1 MAQSKRQNHLALP
14 IQTMKQALIFLFLVA
29 PAVLCAQV
37 IMVKDR
43 ETGQALE
50 LVRLVSPSP
59 KTLVVTNKN
68 GQADVSAFKGAER
81 IEFRLIGYRRLV
93 KRYDELVG
101 ENTIVY
107 LSPSQISSDEIV
119 VSATR
124 WEQEKRDVPNKIT
137 TITPKEVALFN
148 PQTMA
153 DMLGQSGEVFIQKS
167 QQGGGSP
174 MIRGFSTNR
183 LLYAV
188 DGVRMN
194 SAIFRGG
201 NLQQVISLDALAI
214 ENTEVFFG
222 PGSIIYG
229 SDAIG
234 GVMNFQ
240 TLTPQVSLYDEPF
253 VTGKGMARFSSANEE
268 QTGHFHL
275 NIGWKNLSLLTSL
288 TYSDFGNPRMG
299 RIGRQEYLRPFFV
312 QRIDSVDRVITNSNP
327 LVQTPNDYN
336 QINLM
341 QKVRYAPTAQWELQ
355 YGFHFSETSEYA
367 RYERL
372 IEQLPNGLPRSAV
385 WNYGPQKWTMHN
397 LSITNK
403 SENVLYD
410 IVSLRVAYQY
420 FQESRIDR
428 NFSGGQRFRLRTQLE
443 EVDAYS
449 LSLDFNKSFGTQR
462 LFYGAELVRNDVKS
476 RGSAIDIRNNNPIGV
491 PDRYPQSDWSS
502 YAAYL
507 NYQLRASEK
516 FLIQAGARYNYFAI
530 NSDFTRNLEFF
541 PFEFT
546 KAEVR
551 SGALTGSLGA
561 VFTPDESW
569 TISANL
575 ATGFRA
581 PNVDDIGKIFDQPQ
595 NIVIVPNPN
604 LGAEYAYNAEL
615 AVSKTFNDVARL
627 ELTGYYTYLD
637 NALVRRDFKFNGQD
651 SILYDG
657 RLSRVQAIQN
667 AAFADVYGVQA
678 GVELK
683 LPAGFGLSSRFNYQI
698 GNEEM
703 DDGTKSRSRHAAP
716 WFGVTRLTYTNR
728 KLDLQLYAMYSGE
741 VSFENLNVEE
751 RLKPQI
757 YAKDENGKPFSPA
770 WLTLNLKAL
779 YRFEENFTITAGV
792 ENLSDVRYRPY
803 SSGLVA
809 VGRNFV
815 IALRAGL

>member
-1 MAQSKRQNHLALP
+1 MKP
-14 IQTMKQALIFLFLVA
+14 IFIFFFLIV
-29 PAVLCAQV
+29 PAVLVGQV
-37 IMVKDR
+37 ITVKDR

-50 LVRLVSPSP
+50 LVRISSASP
-59 KTLVVTNKN
+59 KALSATNKN
-68 GQADVSAFKGAER
+68 GQVEISAFKGSIK
-81 IEFRLIGYRRLV
+81 IEFRLVGYRRAE
-93 KRYDELVG
+93 KRYEELIG
-101 ENTIVY
+101 ESNVVY
-107 LSPSQISSDEIV
+107 LSQSQISSDEIV

-124 WEQEKRDVPNKIT
+124 WSQTKRDVPNKIT
-137 TITPKEVALFN
+137 TITPKDVALLN
-148 PQTMA
+148 PQTAA

-194 SAIFRGG
+194 NAIFRGG
-201 NLQQVISLDALAI
+201 NLQQVLSIDALSV
-214 ENTEVFFG
+214 ENTEIFFG
-222 PGSIIYG
+222 SGSIIYG

-240 TLTPQVSLYDEPF
+240 TLTPQFSLYDEPL
-253 VTGKGMARFSSANEE
+253 VTGKGMVRFSSANRE
-268 QTGHFHL
+268 QVGHFHL
-275 NIGWKNLSLLTSL
+275 NMGWKNFALLTSL

-299 RIGRQEYLRPFFV
+299 RTGRDEYLRPFFV
-312 QRIDSVDRVITNSNP
+312 QRIDSVDRVVSNPDP
-327 LVQTPNDYN
+327 LVQAPNNYN

-341 QKVRYAPTAQWELQ
+341 QKVRYAPNDAWELQ

-367 RYERL
+367 RYDRL
-372 IEQLPNGLPRSAV
+372 IETQNGLPRSAI

-397 LSITNK
+397 ISITHR
-403 SENVLYD
+403 SETAFYD
-410 IVSLRVAYQY
+410 VASLRLAYQY

-428 NFSGGQRFRLRTQLE
+428 NFSGGQRFRLRTQQE

-449 LSLDFNKSFGTQR
+449 LNLDFNKTFGAQQI
-462 LFYGAELVRNDVKS
+462 FYGVEIVRNDVKS
-476 RGSAIDIRNNNPIGV
+476 IGSAIDIRNKSAIGV
-491 PDRYPQSDWSS
+491 ADRYPQSDWSS

-507 NYQLRASEK
+507 NYQLRATEK
-516 FLIQAGARYNYFAI
+516 FLIQAGARYNAFTI

-546 KAEVR
+546 SAEVR
-551 SGALTGSLGA
+551 NGSLTGSLGA
-561 VFTPDESW
+561 VFTPDETW
-569 TISANL
+569 TVSATV

-595 NIVIVPNPN
+595 DVVVVPNPN
-604 LGAEYAYNAEL
+604 LGAEYAYNTEL
-615 AVSKTFNDVARL
+615 AVSKTINDMARV

-637 NALVRRDFKFNGQD
+637 NALVRRDFQVNGQD

-657 RLSRVQAIQN
+657 ALSRVQAIQN
-667 AAFADVYGVQA
+667 AAFADVYGVQV
-678 GVELK
+678 GVDLK
-683 LPAGFGLSSRFNYQI
+683 FPAGFGLSSRLNYQI

-741 VSFENLNVEE
+741 VSFENLNIEE

-757 YAKDENGKPFSPA
+757 YAIDENGNPFSPA
-770 WLTLNLKAL
+770 WLTLNLKTL

-792 ENLSDVRYRPY
+792 ENLADVRYRPY

>member
-1 MAQSKRQNHLALP
+1 MKRILA
-14 IQTMKQALIFLFLVA
+14 FLLLLMSA
-29 PAVLCAQV
+29 SLDAQV
-37 IMVKDR
+37 ITVKDR
-43 ETGQALE
+43 ETGQPLE
-50 LVRLVSPSP
+50 LVRIFSASP
-59 KTLVVTNKN
+59 KALTATNKN
-68 GQADVSAFKGAER
+68 GQADISAFKGAEK
-81 IEFRLIGYRRLV
+81 IEFRLIGYRRTE
-93 KRYDELVG
+93 KRYDEVAS
-101 ENTIVY
+101 ENSVVY
-107 LSPSQISSDEIV
+107 LSPSQISSDEVV

-124 WEQEKRDVPNKIT
+124 WNQAKRDVPNKIT
-137 TITPKEVALFN
+137 TITPKEVALLN
-148 PQTMA
+148 PQTA
-153 DMLGQSGEVFIQKS
+153 AEMLGMSGEVFIQKS

-183 LLYAV
+183 LLYSV

-194 SAIFRGG
+194 NAIFRGG

-222 PGSIIYG
+222 PGSVIYG

-240 TLTPQVSLYDEPF
+240 TLSPQFSLYDEPF
-253 VTGKGMARFSSANEE
+253 VTGKAMARFSSANNE
-268 QTGHFHL
+268 QVGHFHL
-275 NIGWKNLSLLTSL
+275 NIGWKNLALLTSL
-288 TYSDFGNPRMG
+288 TYSDFGDPRMG
-299 RIGRQEYLRPFFV
+299 RLGRQEYLRPFFV
-312 QRIDSVDRVITNSNP
+312 QRIDSIDRVVTNPDP
-327 LVQTPNDYN
+327 LAQTPNNYN

-341 QKVRYAPTAQWELQ
+341 QKVRYAPTAAWELQ

-367 RYERL
+367 RYDRL
-372 IEQLPNGLPRSAV
+372 VEQQPNGLPRSAV

-397 LSITNK
+397 FSVAHK
-403 SENVLYD
+403 SENALYD
-410 IVSLRVAYQY
+410 FATLRLAYQY

-428 NFSGGQRFRLRTQLE
+428 PFSGGGRFRLRTQRE

-449 LSLDFNKSFGTQR
+449 FNLDLNKAFGTQQI
-462 LFYGAELVRNDVKS
+462 FYGAEIVRNDVRS
-476 RGSAIDIRNNNPIGV
+476 AGSAIDIRNNNPIRV

-507 NYQLRASEK
+507 NYQFRASEK
-516 FLIQAGARYNYFAI
+516 FLMQVGARYNYFAI

-541 PFEFT
+541 PFQFT
-546 KAEVR
+546 SAEVR

-561 VFTPDESW
+561 VFAPDESW

-575 ATGFRA
+575 STGFRA

-604 LGAEYAYNAEL
+604 LNAEYAYNAEL
-615 AVSKTFNDVARL
+615 AVSKTFNDLARV
-627 ELTGYYTYLD
+627 ELTGYYAYLD
-637 NALVRRDFKFNGQD
+637 NALVRRDFQFNGQD
-651 SILYDG
+651 SIIYDG
-657 RLSRVQAIQN
+657 VLSRVQAIQN
-667 AAFADVYGVQA
+667 AAFANVYGIQA
-678 GVELK
+678 GLELK

-716 WFGVTRLTYTNR
+716 WFGVTRLSYANR

-751 RLKPQI
+751 RTKPQI
-757 YAKDENGKPFSPA
+757 YAKDENGNPFSPA

-792 ENLSDVRYRPY
+792 ENLTDARYRPY

-809 VGRNFV
+809 LGRNFV
-815 IALRAGL
+815 LALRAGL

>member
-1 MAQSKRQNHLALP
+1 MKRISIFFFLS
-14 IQTMKQALIFLFLVA
+14 ALIIVPTVLFG
-29 PAVLCAQV
+29 Q
-37 IMVKDR
+37 IITVKDR
-43 ETGQALE
+43 ETGQVLE
-50 LVRLVSPSP
+50 LVRISSSSLKS
-59 KTLVVTNKN
+59 LIVTNKN
-68 GQADVSAFKGAER
+68 GQADVSAFKGAEK
-81 IEFRLIGYRRLV
+81 IEFRMIGYRRTV
-93 KRYDELVG
+93 KRYDELTG
-101 ENTIVY
+101 ENSVVY

-124 WEQEKRDVPNKIT
+124 WNQTKRDVPNKIT
-137 TITPKEVALFN
+137 TITPKDVALLN
-148 PQTMA
+148 PQTTA

-194 SAIFRGG
+194 NAIFRGG

-240 TLTPQVSLYDEPF
+240 TLTPQFSLYDEPL
-253 VTGKGMARFSSANEE
+253 VTGKGVVRFSSANEE
-268 QTGHFHL
+268 QVGHFHL
-275 NIGWKNLSLLTSL
+275 NVGWKNLALLTSL
-288 TYSDFGNPRMG
+288 TYSDFGDPRMG
-299 RIGRQEYLRPFFV
+299 RLGREEYLRPFFV
-312 QRIDSVDRVITNSNP
+312 QRIDSIDRVVTNNNP
-327 LVQTPNDYN
+327 LVQTPNNYN

-341 QKVRYAPTAQWELQ
+341 QKVRYAPTEAWEFQ

-367 RYERL
+367 RYDRL
-372 IEQLPNGLPRSAV
+372 IEVRNGRPRSAV

-397 LSITNK
+397 FAVTHK
-403 SENVLYD
+403 SENALYD
-410 IVSLRVAYQY
+410 LASLRLAYQY

-428 NFSGGQRFRLRTQLE
+428 PFTGGGRFRLRTQLE
-443 EVDAYS
+443 EIDAYS
-449 LSLDFNKSFGTQR
+449 LNLDFNKMLGAHR
-462 LFYGAELVRNDVKS
+462 IFYGAEIVRNDVRS
-476 RGSAIDIRNNNPIGV
+476 RGSAIDIRNNNPIAV
-491 PDRYPQSDWSS
+491 ADRYPQSDWSS

-507 NYQLRASEK
+507 NYQLRASEQ

-530 NSDFTRNLEFF
+530 NSDFTRNLQFF

-546 KAEVR
+546 SAQVR
-551 SGALTGSLGA
+551 NGALTGSLGA
-561 VFTPDESW
+561 VFTPDETW
-569 TISANL
+569 TISATL

-595 NIVIVPNPN
+595 NVVVVPNPN

-615 AVSKTFNDVARL
+615 AVSKSFSDVARV

-637 NALVRRDFKFNGQD
+637 NALVRRDFQFNGQD

-657 RLSRVQAIQN
+657 NLSRVQAIQN
-667 AAFADVYGVQA
+667 AAFADVYGVQV
-678 GVELK
+678 GVDLK
-683 LPAGFGLSSRFNYQI
+683 FPAGFGLSSRFNYQV

-703 DDGTKSRSRHAAP
+703 DDGTKSPSRHAAP

-728 KLDLQLYAMYSGE
+728 KLDLQFYAMYSGE
-741 VSFENLNVEE
+741 VAFDNLNVEE

-757 YAKDENGKPFSPA
+757 YAIDENGNPFSPA

-792 ENLSDVRYRPY
+792 ENLTDARYRPY

-809 VGRNFV
+809 LGRNFV

>member
-1 MAQSKRQNHLALP
+1 MKR
-14 IQTMKQALIFLFLVA
+14 IFFLLFFFMPTLLV
-29 PAVLCAQV
+29 AQV
-37 IMVKDR
+37 ITVKDR
-43 ETGQALE
+43 ETAQPLE
-50 LVRLVSPSP
+50 LVRIFSASPNAL
-59 KTLVVTNKN
+59 TATNKN
-68 GQADVSAFKGAER
+68 GQADISAFKGAEK
-81 IEFRLIGYRRLV
+81 IEFRLIGYRRTE
-93 KRYDELVG
+93 KRYDDLVG
-101 ENTIVY
+101 ENTVVY
-107 LSPSQISSDEIV
+107 LSQSQVSTDEVV

-124 WEQEKRDVPNKIT
+124 WNQEKRDVPNKIT
-137 TITPKEVALFN
+137 TITPKDVALLN
-148 PQTMA
+148 PQTA
-153 DMLGQSGEVFIQKS
+153 AEMLGQSGEVFIQKS

-194 SAIFRGG
+194 TAIFRGG

-240 TLTPQVSLYDEPF
+240 TLTPQFSLYDEPF
-253 VTGKGMARFSSANEE
+253 VTGKGVARFSSANNE
-268 QTGHFHL
+268 QVGHFHL
-275 NIGWKNLSLLTSL
+275 NIGWKNLALLTSL
-288 TYSDFGNPRMG
+288 TYSDFGDPRMG

-312 QRIDSVDRVITNSNP
+312 QRIDSVDRVITNNDP
-327 LVQTPNDYN
+327 LVQTPNNYN

-341 QKVRYAPTAQWELQ
+341 QKVRYAPTAAWELQ

-367 RYERL
+367 RYDRL
-372 IEQLPNGLPRSAV
+372 IEQLANGLPRSAV

-397 LSITNK
+397 VSVTHK
-403 SENVLYD
+403 SENALYD
-410 IVSLRVAYQY
+410 LATLRLAYQY

-428 NFSGGQRFRLRTQLE
+428 PFSGGGRFRLRTQLE

-449 LSLDFNKSFGTQR
+449 LNLDFNKKFGAQQI
-462 LFYGAELVRNDVKS
+462 FYGAEIVRNDVKS
-476 RGSAIDIRNNNPIGV
+476 RGVGIDIRNNGLIPV

-502 YAAYL
+502 YAGYL

-516 FLIQAGARYNYFAI
+516 FLVQAGARYNYFAI

-541 PFEFT
+541 PFQFT

-569 TISANL
+569 NISANL
-575 ATGFRA
+575 STGFRA

-595 NIVIVPNPN
+595 NVVVVPNPN

-615 AVSKTFNDVARL
+615 AISKTFNDLARV

-637 NALVRRDFKFNGQD
+637 NALVRRDFQFNGQD
-651 SILYDG
+651 SILYNNV
-657 RLSRVQAIQN
+657 LSRVQAIQN

-716 WFGVTRLTYTNR
+716 WFGVTRLTYTSR
-728 KLDLQLYAMYSGE
+728 KLDLQFYAMYSGE

-757 YAKDENGKPFSPA
+757 YAKDENGNPFSPA

-779 YRFEENFTITAGV
+779 YRFEENFMITAGV
-792 ENLSDVRYRPY
+792 ENLTDVRYRPY

-809 VGRNFV
+809 LGRNFV

>member
-1 MAQSKRQNHLALP
+1 MKRVF
-14 IQTMKQALIFLFLVA
+14 FLLFFFVPTLLVG
-29 PAVLCAQV
+29 QV
-37 IMVKDR
+37 ITVKDR
-43 ETGQALE
+43 ETGQPLE
-50 LVRLVSPSP
+50 LVRIFSASP
-59 KTLVVTNKN
+59 KSLTATNKN
-68 GQADVSAFKGAER
+68 GQADISAFKGAEK
-81 IEFRLIGYRRLV
+81 IEFRLIGYRRV
-93 KRYDELVG
+93 EKRYDEIAS
-101 ENTIVY
+101 ENSVVY
-107 LSPSQISSDEIV
+107 LSPSQISTDEIV

-124 WEQEKRDVPNKIT
+124 WNQAKGNVPNKIT
-137 TITPKEVALFN
+137 TITPKDVALLN
-148 PQTMA
+148 PQTA
-153 DMLGQSGEVFIQKS
+153 AEMLGQSGEVFIQKS

-194 SAIFRGG
+194 TAIFRGG

-240 TLTPQVSLYDEPF
+240 TLTPQFSLYDEPF
-253 VTGKGMARFSSANEE
+253 VTGKGVARFSSANNE
-268 QTGHFHL
+268 QVGHFHL
-275 NIGWKNLSLLTSL
+275 NIGWKNLALLTSL
-288 TYSDFGNPRMG
+288 TYSDFGDPRMG

-312 QRIDSVDRVITNSNP
+312 QRIDSVDRVITNNDP
-327 LVQTPNDYN
+327 LVQTPNNYN

-341 QKVRYAPTAQWELQ
+341 QKVRYAPTAAWELQ

-367 RYERL
+367 RYDRL
-372 IEQLPNGLPRSAV
+372 IEQLANGLPRSAV

-397 LSITNK
+397 VSATHK
-403 SENVLYD
+403 SENALYD
-410 IVSLRVAYQY
+410 LATLRLAYQY

-449 LSLDFNKSFGTQR
+449 LNLDFNKSFGKQQF
-462 LFYGAELVRNDVKS
+462 FYGAELVRNDVKS
-476 RGSAIDIRNNNPIGV
+476 RGSAIDIRNNNPIAV
-491 PDRYPQSDWSS
+491 PDRYPKSDWSS

-516 FLIQAGARYNYFAI
+516 FLVQAGARYNYFAI

-541 PFEFT
+541 PFQFT
-546 KAEVR
+546 SAEVR

-561 VFTPDESW
+561 VFTPDDSW
-569 TISANL
+569 NISANL
-575 ATGFRA
+575 STGFRA

-615 AVSKTFNDVARL
+615 AISKTFNDLARV
-627 ELTGYYTYLD
+627 ELTGYYTYLE
-637 NALVRRDFKFNGQD
+637 NALVRRDFQFNGQD
-651 SILYDG
+651 SILYNNV
-657 RLSRVQAIQN
+657 LSRVQAIQN
-667 AAFADVYGVQA
+667 AAFADVYGLQA

-716 WFGVTRLTYTNR
+716 WFGVTRLTYTSR
-728 KLDLQLYAMYSGE
+728 KLDLQVYAMYSGE
-741 VSFENLNVEE
+741 VRFENLNVEE

-757 YAKDENGKPFSPA
+757 YAKDENGNPFSPA

-779 YRFEENFTITAGV
+779 YRFEENFMITAGV
-792 ENLSDVRYRPY
+792 ENLTDVRYRPY

-809 VGRNFV
+809 LGRNFV

>member
-1 MAQSKRQNHLALP
+1 MKR
-14 IQTMKQALIFLFLVA
+14 IFIFLFLSVLTTI
-29 PAVLCAQV
+29 PAMLVGQV
-37 IMVKDR
+37 ITVKDR

-50 LVRLVSPSP
+50 LVRISSSSP
-59 KTLVVTNKN
+59 KSFIVTNKN
-68 GQADVSAFKGAER
+68 GQADISAFKGAEK
-81 IEFRLIGYRRLV
+81 IEFRLIGYRRAQ
-93 KRYDELVG
+93 KRYDDLTG
-101 ENTIVY
+101 ENTVVY
-107 LSPSQISSDEIV
+107 LSQSQISSDEVV

-124 WEQEKRDVPNKIT
+124 WNQSRRDVPNKIT
-137 TITPKEVALFN
+137 TITPKDVALLN
-148 PQTMA
+148 PQTAA

-194 SAIFRGG
+194 NAIFRGG

-214 ENTEVFFG
+214 ENTEIFFG
-222 PGSIIYG
+222 PSSVIYG

-240 TLTPQVSLYDEPF
+240 TLTPQFSLYDEPF
-253 VTGKGMARFSSANEE
+253 VTGKGIARFSSANEE

-275 NIGWKNLSLLTSL
+275 NMGWKNLALLTSL
-288 TYSDFGNPRMG
+288 TYSNFGDPRMG
-299 RIGRQEYLRPFFV
+299 RLGRQEYLRPFFV
-312 QRIDSVDRVITNSNP
+312 QRIDSLDRVVSNPDP
-327 LVQTPNDYN
+327 LVQTPNNYN

-341 QKVRYAPTAQWELQ
+341 QKVRYAPTAAWELQ

-367 RYERL
+367 RYDRL
-372 IEQLPNGLPRSAV
+372 IEVRNGLPRSAV

-397 LSITNK
+397 FSITHKN
-403 SENVLYD
+403 ENALYD
-410 IVSLRVAYQY
+410 LASLRLAYQY

-428 NFSGGQRFRLRTQLE
+428 PFTGGGRFRLRTQQE

-449 LSLDFNKSFGTQR
+449 LNLDFNKSFGANQI
-462 LFYGAELVRNDVKS
+462 FYGVELVRNDVRS
-476 RGSAIDIRNNNPIGV
+476 RGSAIDIRNNNSIPV
-491 PDRYPQSDWSS
+491 ADRYPQSDWSS

-530 NSDFTRNLEFF
+530 NSDFTRNLQFF
-541 PFEFT
+541 PFDFT
-546 KAEVR
+546 TAQVR
-551 SGALTGSLGA
+551 NGALTGSLGA
-561 VFTPDESW
+561 VFTPDETW
-569 TISANL
+569 TMSATL

-595 NIVIVPNPN
+595 NVVVVPNPN

-615 AVSKTFNDVARL
+615 AVSKSLSDVARV

-637 NALVRRDFKFNGQD
+637 NALVRRDFQFNGQD

-657 RLSRVQAIQN
+657 VLSRVQAIQN
-667 AAFADVYGVQA
+667 AAFADVYGVQV
-678 GVELK
+678 GVDVK

-703 DDGTKSRSRHAAP
+703 DDGTRSRSRHAAP

-757 YAKDENGKPFSPA
+757 YAIDDNGNPFSPA

-792 ENLSDVRYRPY
+792 ENLTDVRYRPY

-809 VGRNFV
+809 LGRNFV

>member
-1 MAQSKRQNHLALP
+1 
-14 IQTMKQALIFLFLVA
+14 MKQVLFLLFILLPTALVG
-29 PAVLCAQV
+29 QV
-37 IMVKDR
+37 ITVKDR

-50 LVRLVSPSP
+50 LVRISSASS
-59 KTLVVTNKN
+59 KAIAVTNKN
-68 GQADVSAFKGAER
+68 GQADLSVFKGSQK
-81 IEFRLIGYRRLV
+81 IEFRLVGYRRV
-93 KRYDELVG
+93 EKRYEELIG
-101 ENTIVY
+101 ESNVVY
-107 LSPSQISSDEIV
+107 LSQSQISSDEIV

-124 WEQEKRDVPNKIT
+124 WEQSKRDVPNKIT
-137 TITPKEVALFN
+137 TITPRDVALFN
-148 PQTMA
+148 PQTA
-153 DMLGQSGEVFIQKS
+153 AEMLGMSGEVFIQKS

-194 SAIFRGG
+194 TAIFRGG

-240 TLTPQVSLYDEPF
+240 TLTPQFSLYDEPL
-253 VTGKGMARFSSANEE
+253 VTGKGMVRFSSANRE
-268 QTGHFHL
+268 QVGHVHL
-275 NIGWKNLSLLTSL
+275 NIGWKNFALLTSL

-299 RIGRQEYLRPFFV
+299 RLGRTEYLRPFFV
-312 QRIDSVDRVITNSNP
+312 QRIDSIDRVVTNDNP

-341 QKVRYAPTAQWELQ
+341 QKVRYAPSAQWEFE

-367 RYERL
+367 RYDRL
-372 IEQLPNGLPRSAV
+372 IELANGLPRSAV

-403 SENVLYD
+403 TENVLYD
-410 IVSLRVAYQY
+410 AVSLRLAYQY

-428 NFSGGQRFRLRTQLE
+428 NFSSRQRFRLRTQLE

-449 LSLDFNKSFGTQR
+449 LNVDFRKNAGAHR
-462 LFYGAELVRNDVKS
+462 LFYGAEIVRNDVKS

-507 NYQLRASEK
+507 NYQLRASEIV
-516 FLIQAGARYNYFAI
+516 LLQAGARYNYFAI

-541 PFEFT
+541 PFQFT
-546 KAEVR
+546 SAEVR

-561 VFTPDESW
+561 VFTPDETW

-575 ATGFRA
+575 STGFRA

-595 NIVIVPNPN
+595 NVVVVPNPN

-615 AVSKTFNDVARL
+615 AVSKAFNDVARV

-637 NALVRRDFKFNGQD
+637 NALVRRDFQFNGQD
-651 SILYDG
+651 SIDYDNSL
-657 RLSRVQAIQN
+657 RRVQAIQN

-678 GVELK
+678 GLELK

-728 KLDLQLYAMYSGE
+728 KLDLQFYAMYSGE

-757 YAKDENGKPFSPA
+757 YAKDENGNPFSPA
-770 WLTLNLKAL
+770 WLTLNLKTL

-792 ENLSDVRYRPY
+792 ENLADVRYRPY

-809 VGRNFV
+809 LGRNFV

>member
-1 MAQSKRQNHLALP
+1 M
-14 IQTMKQALIFLFLVA
+14 LIG
-29 PAVLCAQV
+29 Q
-37 IMVKDR
+37 IITVKDR
-43 ETGQALE
+43 ETGQVLE
-50 LVRLVSPSP
+50 LVRISSSSP
-59 KTLVVTNKN
+59 KSLIITNKN
-68 GQADVSAFKGAER
+68 GQADVSAFKGAEK
-81 IEFRLIGYRRLV
+81 IEFRLIGYRRTV
-93 KRYDELVG
+93 KRYNDLTG
-101 ENTIVY
+101 ENSVVY

-124 WEQEKRDVPNKIT
+124 WNQTKRDVPNKIT
-137 TITPKEVALFN
+137 TITPKDVALLN
-148 PQTMA
+148 PQTAA

-194 SAIFRGG
+194 NAIFRGG

-214 ENTEVFFG
+214 ENTEIFFG
-222 PGSIIYG
+222 PSSVIYG

-240 TLTPQVSLYDEPF
+240 TLTPQFSLYDEPL
-253 VTGKGMARFSSANEE
+253 VTGKGVVRFSSANEE
-268 QTGHFHL
+268 QVGHFHL
-275 NIGWKNLSLLTSL
+275 NVGWKNLALLTSL
-288 TYSDFGNPRMG
+288 TYSDFGDPRMG
-299 RIGRQEYLRPFFV
+299 RLGREEYLRPFFV
-312 QRIDSVDRVITNSNP
+312 QRIDSIDRVVSNPDP

-341 QKVRYAPTAQWELQ
+341 QKVRYAPSDAWELQ

-367 RYERL
+367 RYDRL
-372 IEQLPNGLPRSAV
+372 IEVREGRPRSAV
-385 WNYGPQKWTMHN
+385 WNYGPQKWTMHH
-397 LSITNK
+397 LAITHRNE
-403 SENVLYD
+403 SALYD
-410 IVSLRVAYQY
+410 LASLRLAYQY

-428 NFSGGQRFRLRTQLE
+428 PFTGGGRFRLRTQQE

-449 LSLDFNKSFGTQR
+449 LNLDFNKSFGAQQI
-462 LFYGAELVRNDVKS
+462 FYGAEIVRNDVRS
-476 RGSAIDIRNNNPIGV
+476 RGSAIDIRNNNPIAV
-491 PDRYPQSDWSS
+491 ADRYPQSDWSS

-507 NYQLRASEK
+507 NYQLRASEQ
-516 FLIQAGARYNYFAI
+516 FLIQAGARYNYFAM
-530 NSDFTRNLEFF
+530 NSDFTRNLQFF

-546 KAEVR
+546 SAQVR
-551 SGALTGSLGA
+551 NGALTGSLGA
-561 VFTPDESW
+561 VFTPDETW

-595 NIVIVPNPN
+595 NVVVVPNPN

-615 AVSKTFNDVARL
+615 AVSKTFSDVARV

-637 NALVRRDFKFNGQD
+637 NALVRRDFQFNGQD

-657 RLSRVQAIQN
+657 TLSRVQAIQN
-667 AAFADVYGVQA
+667 AAFADVYGVQV
-678 GVELK
+678 GVDLK
-683 LPAGFGLSSRFNYQI
+683 LPAGFGFSSRFNYQV

-703 DDGTKSRSRHAAP
+703 DDGTKSPSRHAAP

-757 YAKDENGKPFSPA
+757 YAIDDNGNPFSPA

-792 ENLSDVRYRPY
+792 ENLTDARYRPY

-809 VGRNFV
+809 LGRNFV